1 MAYQHIFNLKRCS
14 EVIAPSLR
22 VLFELSLQ
30 QGVFPLACEQAL
42 WIELEP
48 AGLVNKN
55 TSVPITIY
63 SVVNQ
68 M

>member
-1 MAYQHIFNLKRCS
+1 MHAYGMYTWRK
-14 EVIAPSLR
+14 
-22 VLFELSLQ
+22 
-30 QGVFPLACEQAL
+30 LACEQAL

-48 AGLVNKN
+48 AGLVNNDNKN
-55 TSVPITIY
+55 TSVPIIIY

>member
-1 MAYQHIFNLKRCS
+1 MGNGVLL
-14 EVIAPSLR
+14 ETSLR
-22 VLFELSLQ
+22 TGSL
-30 QGVFPLACEQAL
+30 
-42 WIELEP
+42 IELEP

>member
-1 MAYQHIFNLKRCS
+1 MVQLTLFWLT
-14 EVIAPSLR
+14 IAL
-22 VLFELSLQ
+22 EW
-30 QGVFPLACEQAL
+30 LACEQAL

-55 TSVPITIY
+55 TSDSVPITIY

-68 M
+68 MR

>member
-1 MAYQHIFNLKRCS
+1 MNKKPYKYQ
-14 EVIAPSLR
+14 
-22 VLFELSLQ
+22 
-30 QGVFPLACEQAL
+30 LACVQAL

-48 AGLVNKN
+48 ASLVNKN

>member
-1 MAYQHIFNLKRCS
+1 MKPGFH
-14 EVIAPSLR
+14 
-22 VLFELSLQ
+22 
-30 QGVFPLACEQAL
+30 FPYNADRTATGDLACEQAL